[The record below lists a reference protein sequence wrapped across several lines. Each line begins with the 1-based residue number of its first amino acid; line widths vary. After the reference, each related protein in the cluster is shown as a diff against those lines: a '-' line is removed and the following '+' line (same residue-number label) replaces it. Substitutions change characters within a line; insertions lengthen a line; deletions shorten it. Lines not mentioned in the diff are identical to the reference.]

1 MTELKP
7 EERARQ
13 WIDRKLKDAGWQVI
27 NRDEYAPGMTAVAV
41 REAAMRGG
49 LEADYLLLI
58 NGKAA
63 AVLEAKREEIALDN
77 PHLIAQAENYTKQVQ
92 PWYPTWEL
100 PLPFVYLSNG
110 REIAFKDCRQDK
122 AEYAI
127 VQKFMRP
134 WDLVRQLNLGY
145 FDGLPYLSPEGLR
158 ACQFEALTNLEKTFK
173 DGKRRAVMVLATGSG
188 KTFTA

>member
-1 MTELKP
+1 MSGLKP
-7 EERARQ
+7 EERARE
-13 WIDRKLKDAGWQVI
+13 WIDRKLEDAGWQVI

-92 PWYPTWEL
+92 PWYPTWEI
-100 PLPFVYLSNG
+100 FRTGRRSLS
-110 REIAFKDCRQDK
+110 RIADRRMQSTKSFRNSCVRGTW
-122 AEYAI
+122 YASSTSESSMGCPT
-127 VQKFMRP
+127 F
-134 WDLVRQLNLGY
+134 
-145 FDGLPYLSPEGLR
+145 LR
-158 ACQFEALTNLEKTFK
+158 KVFA
-173 DGKRRAVMVLATGSG
+173 RASL
-188 KTFTA
+188 KH